1 MPKSQYGPKPVYD
14 NSSSLLN
21 QCHGGLKGSDS
32 ILMRCCL
39 KKKGNI
45 PYYVSSTDQPS
56 EVHHSGS
63 DLPYPNIQ
71 LLPQRLMGGPDQET
85 VYRGADLPLEA
96 QNHQDRVRYARK
108 NNTRR
113 DEGTKEVME

>member
-1 MPKSQYGPKPVYD
+1 MSVWTKTSVGQFQLLVKSMSWRTKAAE
-14 NSSSLLN
+14 
-21 QCHGGLKGSDS
+21 GLR
-32 ILMRCCL
+32 LRTTEVLL
-39 KKKGNI
+39 KKKENI

-63 DLPYPNIQ
+63 DLLYPNIQ
-71 LLPQRLMGGPDQET
+71 LLPQRLMGSPDQET

-108 NNTRR
+108 KNTRR